1 MRSGRGQLI
10 LFLSAALAGTP
21 AAAAE
26 MKIATNDSRIA
37 LTYDDAA
44 WTGTLDDNGLP
55 ELACKAESCGGNT
68 AGCGTVLVQ
77 HDGEPLSRDS
87 FENGF
92 RTHLG
97 QSAVDSANANG
108 GSDAEIAKEAAV
120 EDRGNNRGVTLSLK
134 VTFEGQPTR
143 VDHFWLQ
150 SGRDLVGFTCLVADD
165 RYETA
170 APAFQDVFARAA
182 VATEGSSQ

>member
-1 MRSGRGQLI
+1 MKSARGQII

-26 MKIATNDSRIA
+26 IATADGRIA
-37 LTYDDAA
+37 LTFDDAA
-44 WTGTLDDNGLP
+44 WNGALDGDKLP
-55 ELACKAESCGGNT
+55 ELACKAPGCGGNT

-77 HDGEPLSRDS
+77 HEGEPLSKAS

-92 RTHLG
+92 REHLG
-97 QSAVDSANANG
+97 QSAVDSANKNG
-108 GSDAEIAKEAAV
+108 GSGAEIVKDATV
-120 EDRGNNRGVTLSLK
+120 EDIGSNRGVTLSLK
-134 VTFEGQPTR
+134 VTFDGQPTR

-150 SGRDLVGFTCLVADD
+150 SGPDLAGFTCLVAED

-170 APAFQDVFARAA
+170 APAFRDVFTRAA
-182 VATEGSSQ
+182 VANEGSSQ